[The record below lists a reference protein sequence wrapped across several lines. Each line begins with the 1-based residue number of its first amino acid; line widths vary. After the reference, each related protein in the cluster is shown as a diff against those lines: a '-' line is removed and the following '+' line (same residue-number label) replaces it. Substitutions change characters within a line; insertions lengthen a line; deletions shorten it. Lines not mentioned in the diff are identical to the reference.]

1 MLGGMTQRKLS
12 LEERKAQ
19 ILSAARTLF
28 ARKGYDKVT
37 LDEIARRVGI
47 SRPRIVQIFGS
58 KERIYLAIAES
69 AYESHPM
76 DRDLAEPIARKDDF
90 GVFYAFA
97 EHILRHTS
105 NQEER
110 EIFKILLY
118 ARLREDRFHRIHFRK
133 KDTLMIS
140 RLADYVRDR
149 VEQGAFRKMDPRVII
164 YSYQAMVTSLAMYKG
179 VFKEMDFV
187 TVDELSKACASI
199 FLEGISSARDKSTGD
214 SGP

>member
-1 MLGGMTQRKLS
+1 MTQRRLS

-19 ILSAARTLF
+19 ILEAARTLF
-28 ARKGYDKVT
+28 ARNGYDKVT
-37 LDEIARRVGI
+37 LDDIAEQVGI

-58 KERIYLAIAES
+58 KEKIYLAIAES

-76 DRDLAEPIARKDDF
+76 DRDLAEPMARKDDF
-90 GVFYAFA
+90 EVFYAFA

-105 NQEER
+105 KQEET

-118 ARLREDRFHRIHFRK
+118 ARLREDRFHRIHFQE

-140 RLADYVRDR
+140 RLADYVQER
-149 VEQGAFRKMDPRVII
+149 VEEGAFQAMDPRVIT

-179 VFKEMDFV
+179 IFKKMDFV
-187 TVDELSKACASI
+187 TVDELSKVCASI
-199 FLEGISSARDKSTGD
+199 FLEGITSKDDDSPGD
-214 SGP
+214 